1 MKYEFKKN
9 TIDDYTL
16 IYTNKDG
23 KEVKKDFKRTVEM
36 AENLQG
42 INARAK
48 IKVPKPKKKTYKT
61 LLKKK
66 GIGSRVKVC

>member
-42 INARAK
+42 ITTMNK
-48 IKVPKPKKKTYKT
+48 NIIKVCSIAFAASF
-61 LLKKK
+61 LA
-66 GIGSRVKVC
+66 SCSDSFRDFS